1 MSSDNTTSQIH
12 HRSNHLTLSE
22 CKNENF
28 QSNEK
33 TSRNAYFFHAGLF
46 TSFRYLNMVVW
57 LEKTVPATHEESK
70 VFFLAKLTLSFI
82 NFNP

>member
-46 TSFRYLNMVVW
+46 TSFRYLNMVV
-57 LEKTVPATHEESK
+57 
-70 VFFLAKLTLSFI
+70 
-82 NFNP
+82 